1 MKQVQLPELEA
12 GSGTPLYQQV
22 KEWLLNGIQ
31 QGWWAVTSAIPSE
44 RALSEQLQI
53 SRATLRQ
60 AVDELEHEGWL
71 VRRQGLGTFVAQP
84 KLEQPLDQLR
94 GFSENM
100 RSLGV
105 HPSAQVLEA
114 RLEPAGPDVAR
125 ALGLQPGEAVAAIRR
140 LRLADGVPLMVEAC
154 YLNYAHTLGILDQ
167 QLSGSLYSILEQH
180 FGIRLVLTW
189 ETLEVSRA
197 EAWATRALALPARS
211 DALYT
216 ERLAAD
222 TRGKQ
227 IEFTRRY
234 ARADRCRF
242 RIGGG
247 TGGDLTLREQRA
259 SAEPDLPTGTPR

>member
-1 MKQVQLPELEA
+1 MQLPELDA
-12 GSGTPLYQQV
+12 VSGTPLYRQV
-22 KEWLLNGIQ
+22 KHWLLNGIQ
-31 QGWWAVTSAIPSE
+31 QGWWAVTAAIPSE

-71 VRRQGLGTFVAQP
+71 VRRQGRGTFVAQP
-84 KLEQPLDQLR
+84 KFEQPLDQLR

-100 RSLGV
+100 RALGV
-105 HPSAQVLEA
+105 EPSAQVLNA
-114 RLEPAGPDVAR
+114 RLEPAEPDVAS
-125 ALGLQPGEAVAAIRR
+125 ALGLQAGEAVAAIRR

-154 YLNYAHTLGILDQ
+154 YLNYTHTRGILDQ
-167 QLSGSLYSILEQH
+167 ELSGSLYSILERH
-180 FGIRLVLTW
+180 YGIRLVLSW

-197 EAWATRALALPARS
+197 EAWAARALVLPARS

-222 TRGKQ
+222 TLGTQ
-227 IEFTRRY
+227 IEFTRRF

-247 TGGDLTLREQRA
+247 TGGDLTLREQHFP
-259 SAEPDLPTGTPR
+259 AEPDLPAGSGL